1 MKVLILG
8 AYMPEDGNIRVSGK
22 VITNDNKKVNQN
34 LQYLGYSSEK
44 LTINKNRGKLEGID
58 FKNSF
63 YSLVLAYL
71 VKEENCELEISDSV
85 ILKEELLRFA
95 KENAISN
102 KEVLV

>member
-34 LQYLGYSSEK
+34 LQYLGYASEK
-44 LTINKNRGKLEGID
+44 LTINKNRGKLDSID
-58 FKNSF
+58 FKKSF

-71 VKEENCELEISDSV
+71 VKEENCELEIDDSV
-85 ILKEELLRFA
+85 ILKEELLSFA
-95 KENAISN
+95 KDKYNIE
-102 KEVLV
+102 